1 MSNQMTYATE
11 YSFNS
16 PSAEAARRQLVE
28 ANKSAVGVAMQF
40 LVFVD
45 KIHDMQQ
52 RNVVSKEDQNAFSA
66 WALGC
71 AYATCGIT
79 SAGSAHMKE

>member
-1 MSNQMTYATE
+1 MPNQWTHAT
-11 YSFNS
+11 
-16 PSAEAARRQLVE
+16 AEHSVTSETARRQFVE
-28 ANKSAVGVAMQF
+28 ANKTSVGVAMQF

-79 SAGSAHMKE
+79 SAGSAHTVE

>member
-1 MSNQMTYATE
+1 MPNQRTHATE
-11 YSFNS
+11 HSVTS
-16 PSAEAARRQLVE
+16 ETARRQLVE
-28 ANKSAVGVAMQF
+28 ANKSTVGIAMQF

-79 SAGSAHMKE
+79 SAGSAHTVE

>member
-1 MSNQMTYATE
+1 MDDKRKLWLPEEDLLIN
-11 YSFNS
+11 
-16 PSAEAARRQLVE
+16 
-28 ANKSAVGVAMQF
+28 
-40 LVFVD
+40 VFVD

-71 AYATCGIT
+71 AYATCGIPF
-79 SAGSAHMKE
+79 AGSAHTAE

>member
-1 MSNQMTYATE
+1 MDNFGRQPGAHRYQAPDGRE
-11 YSFNS
+11 Q
-16 PSAEAARRQLVE
+16 RQLVE
-28 ANKSAVGVAMQF
+28 ANKSTVGVAMQF

-52 RNVVSKEDQNAFSA
+52 RNVVSKEDQIAFSA
-66 WALGC
+66 WALEC

-79 SAGSAHMKE
+79 SAGRA

>member
-1 MSNQMTYATE
+1 MPNQRTHAT
-11 YSFNS
+11 
-16 PSAEAARRQLVE
+16 AEHSVTSETAKRQLVE
-28 ANKSAVGVAMQF
+28 ANKTSVGVAMQF

-71 AYATCGIT
+71 AYASCGIT
-79 SAGSAHMKE
+79 SAGSEHTVE